1 MSSSFIFRPHIYDG
15 NTVTTPDVLID
26 DVYVADSDGTNLS
39 ISRITNDRLTT
50 ASEIQVLG
58 DDTIAQAAILL
69 IAAGAGMLI
78 GIASNHK
85 SIYQE
90 NPQLFSKPIS
100 RQVWRFQHV
109 ADHWE
114 SLLVR
119 LTGEKGEIIEIGK
132 LAEFA
137 PIEEIITLIAS
148 NQSSLDKGTAVL
160 CVGLPILKSAK
171 PSSSYSLKLS
181 DQEKDQVLEL
191 NYQVRPI

>member
-26 DVYVADSDGTNLS
+26 NVYVADSLGTNLS

-50 ASEIQVLG
+50 SPEIQVLG

-85 SIYQE
+85 YIDQE
-90 NPQLFSKPIS
+90 DPQLFSKPIS
-100 RQVWRFQHV
+100 RQVWRFQNV
-109 ADHWE
+109 ADHWKFLSIQSSCE
-114 SLLVR
+114 
-119 LTGEKGEIIEIGK
+119 TGEIFQNGN

-137 PIEEIITLIAS
+137 PIDDIITLIAS
-148 NQSSLDKGTAVL
+148 NESSLEKGTAVL
-160 CVGLPILKSAK
+160 CVGLPLLKSGR
-171 PSSSYSLKLS
+171 PSSSYNLKLF
-181 DQEKDQVLEL
+181 DQEKDQMLEL
-191 NYQVRPI
+191 DYQVRQI

>member
-15 NTVTTPDVLID
+15 QSVTTPDVLID
-26 DVYVADSDGTNLS
+26 NVYVADSLGTNLS

-50 ASEIQVLG
+50 SPEIQVLG

-69 IAAGAGMLI
+69 TAAGAGMLI

-100 RQVWRFQHV
+100 RQVWRFQQV

-114 SLLVR
+114 NLLLK
-119 LTGEKGEIIEIGK
+119 LTGEKGEIIQIGK

-137 PIEEIITLIAS
+137 PIDEIITLIAS
-148 NQSSLDKGTAVL
+148 NHSSLEKGAAVL
-160 CVGLPILKSAK
+160 CVGLPIIKSGK

-181 DQEKDQVLEL
+181 DEEKNQVLEL
-191 NYQVRPI
+191 NYQVRKI